1 MHSNSM
7 TADDYNKL
15 MAKVGNSYMPPEQKK
30 KKLNLKQIFFF
41 KKKFKK

>member
-15 MAKVGNSYMPPEQKK
+15 MTKVGNSYMPPEQKK